1 MCDFF
6 SGIIRENDESI
17 LVYDC
22 LSHSATAKHFG
33 LKGEEYREFEWTGE
47 GLIVRVPEGHK
58 KSESWYIA
66 IIMAKFETR
75 KAMIDFYL
83 KDIRIQKN
91 MVKQNGLAIQYIKN
105 PSLEVQKFAVK
116 QDWWAIQYIHN
127 PSIEI
132 QEFAVKQNGYAI
144 EYIKNPSIE
153 IQEFAVK
160 QNWGA
165 IRYIANPSIEIQKL
179 ARIEREGK

>member
-6 SGIIRENDESI
+6 SGIVGEADESI

-22 LSHSATAKHFG
+22 LSHSKTAKHFG
-33 LKGEEYREFEWTGE
+33 LKGEEYREFEWTLD
-47 GLIVRVPEGHK
+47 GLTVRVPEGHE

-66 IIMAKFETR
+66 IIMARFETR
-75 KAMIDFYL
+75 KAMIDYYL
-83 KDIRIQKN
+83 KDVRIQAN
-91 MVKQNGLAIQYIKN
+91 MVKQDCYAIKYIDN
-105 PSLEVQKFAVK
+105 PSIKIQELAVK
-116 QDWWAIQYIHN
+116 QNGYAIGYIKN

-132 QEFAVKQNGYAI
+132 QKLAVKQNWGAI

-153 IQEFAVK
+153 IQELAVK
-160 QNWGA
+160 QDCYA
-165 IRYIANPSIEIQKL
+165 IEYIDNPSIHIQEL